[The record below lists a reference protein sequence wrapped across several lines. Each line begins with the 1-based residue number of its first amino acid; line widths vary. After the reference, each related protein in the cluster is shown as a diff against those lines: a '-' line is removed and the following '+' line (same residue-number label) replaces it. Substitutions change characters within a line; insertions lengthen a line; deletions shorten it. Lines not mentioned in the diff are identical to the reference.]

1 MSYGKCEGYK
11 GPGGLRVKT
20 KPAAWREHERMAQA
34 DDDDE
39 EEEEGDGLD
48 AEAAAAPAPAAA
60 ATDAPEKLEP
70 LREYLV
76 SLGADAGV
84 LDGWRAE
91 AKARKSGASEGTVD
105 VSYISAAGRRFRS
118 RKEVAKDLGLEV

>member
-1 MSYGKCEGYK
+1 MASA
-11 GPGGLRVKT
+11 RDTRARAAAVKT

-34 DDDDE
+34 DDD
-39 EEEEGDGLD
+39 EEEGGDGSD
-48 AEAAAAPAPAAA
+48 AEAAAAPAPATA

-84 LDGWRAE
+84 LDGCARGGEGAE
-91 AKARKSGASEGTVD
+91 VGRVGGD
-105 VSYISAAGRRFRS
+105 GRRL
-118 RKEVAKDLGLEV
+118 VHLGGGAALPLA

>member
-1 MSYGKCEGYK
+1 M
-11 GPGGLRVKT
+11 KT

-34 DDDDE
+34 DEEDDE
-39 EEEEGDGLD
+39 EEDGDGSD
-48 AEAAAAPAPAAA
+48 AEAAAAAPAPAAA

-118 RKEVAKDLGLEV
+118 RKEVAKDLGLEA